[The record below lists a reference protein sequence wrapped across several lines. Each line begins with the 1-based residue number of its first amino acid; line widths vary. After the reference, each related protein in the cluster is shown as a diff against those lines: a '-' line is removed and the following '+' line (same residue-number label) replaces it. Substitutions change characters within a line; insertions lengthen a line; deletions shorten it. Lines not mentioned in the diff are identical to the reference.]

1 MKVNDY
7 SMKIIFLYIVFLSF
21 LFPQEL
27 SLKECI
33 HRGLKNKSTLRS
45 AKSGVSIA
53 EQSLKNSYSRV
64 LPSIGFTG
72 RVNRTYFPERESFTL
87 DYNELKMDTSSLNN
101 SRYLSTGISI
111 TQKLYDGSQSLNQ
124 IRQAKILFE
133 SSNLNYSTA
142 KLELIQNVIISYF
155 EFLKAKEL
163 RDVAIQ
169 NLSLSENQLEL
180 VKTQFDL
187 GAVKKTDLLKGK
199 VIQGQSQSEIL
210 RSNQNLRNKRRNLFN
225 AMGISDDG
233 EQFTDFTYDIF
244 TYILPKKE
252 IVIKSIE
259 KNNPS
264 VLSNKNRT
272 KAAKLNYLIAKGIRM
287 PSISAGLDYSAV
299 GETYGDWVDNLQNDW
314 NLGVN
319 VSLSIPI
326 YMGNG
331 ISTQI
336 EQKKIEWHQSTEDY
350 TTLKENLDVQALD
363 LLDILNYH
371 IEILPIQL
379 QVVESAQEDLSL
391 VQERYALGAA
401 SILEVLD
408 AQVSLNSAKTG
419 WVNLKYDFWIYLAS
433 LQSLTGELT
442 PDFGIN

>member
-1 MKVNDY
+1 MKLNDY
-7 SMKIIFLYIVFLSF
+7 SMKIICLNIAFLSF

-33 HRGLKNKSTLRS
+33 YRGLKNNSTLRS
-45 AKSGVSIA
+45 TMSGVSIA

-72 RVNRTYFPERESFTL
+72 RVNRTYFPERESFIL
-87 DYNELKMDTSSLNN
+87 DYNELKMDTSSFNN

-133 SSNLNYSTA
+133 NSNLNYSTA
-142 KLELIQNVIISYF
+142 KLKLIQNVIISYF

-180 VKTQFDL
+180 VKTQFDI

-199 VIQGQSQSEIL
+199 VIQGQAQSEIL
-210 RSNQNLRNKRRNLFN
+210 RSNQSLRNKRRNLFN
-225 AMGISDDG
+225 AMGISDSG
-233 EQFTDFTYDIF
+233 EEFTDFTHDIF
-244 TYILPKKE
+244 TYILPKEEVVVKA
-252 IVIKSIE
+252 IE
-259 KNNPS
+259 ENNPS

-299 GETYGDWVDNLQNDW
+299 GETYGDWVNNLKNDW

-319 VSLSIPI
+319 LSLSIPI

-336 EQKKIEWHQSTEDY
+336 EQKRIEWHQSTEDY

-371 IEILPIQL
+371 IEILPIQS
-379 QVVESAQEDLSL
+379 QVVESAREDLSL